1 MNKKIKNGNKIIF
14 KIKDICNEN
23 NKQYIYKRE
32 KYKRNNNDFSQLK
45 KLYKMQYTKKILR
58 IIKNANK
65 CIIIK
70 KKKKL

>member
-45 KLYKMQYTKKILR
+45 KLYKM
-58 IIKNANK
+58 
-65 CIIIK
+65 
-70 KKKKL
+70 